1 MTARSIDA
9 SREAISTSPS
19 TIAAHLNVQPGATPG
34 AHFSRTLP
42 FGAQPSGADHTRFRL
57 WAPSAKAVELVIPAK
72 PADSRNAS
80 DDVVLPMTAVEEG
93 WFELEA
99 PYRAGTR
106 YQYRVHPQGDDA
118 EPLNVPDP
126 ASRFQPDDVHG
137 ASEVIAPADYAW
149 QHPKWRGMPWE
160 EAVLYELHVG
170 AMGGYR
176 GVIDKLPEIKALGV
190 TAIELMPL
198 NDFPGARNWGYD
210 GVLPFAPDA
219 VYGRPEDLKALI
231 DAAHGLG
238 LMVFLDVV
246 YNHFGPDGNYL
257 HAYAES
263 FFKAGTHTPWG
274 PAIDFDRPQVRD
286 FFFENALYWL
296 LEYRFDGL
304 RLDAVHAIDN
314 DGWLRELSER
324 VQSTVSQGRHVH
336 LVLENERNTSS
347 LLVHHFQA
355 QWSDDAHN
363 TLHVLLTGERE
374 SYYEAFAT
382 DPLHKLARVLGEG
395 FVYQGEPSPIHDG
408 APRGEPSGSLPPS
421 AFVFF
426 LQNHDQTG
434 NRAFGDRL
442 RSLTDDDS
450 LRAATALM
458 LLSPQIPM
466 LFMGEET
473 GSRQP
478 FCFFTGYTGDLADAV
493 REGRRKE
500 FAKFAAFNDPEQ
512 RARIPDPND
521 PATFK
526 LSQPFGTHIDQD
538 ADDIA
543 AWRGFYHDA
552 LAVRH
557 QYVIPGLLGGARALG
572 AQVIDG
578 AIIARWRLSNGNR
591 LTVAVNLSERDASVP
606 PCPARDA
613 QGAPLAVACLADA
626 DAHAGGFVQ
635 EATIADSGTAT
646 VDDAP
651 VCIDTPIFETRPGA
665 AESFGEG
672 RLLARSFVAML
683 CEPDGPLLPTGRTGP
698 AEGSDIA
705 RLGGSVPGAAV

>member
-9 SREAISTSPS
+9 SLETISASPS
-19 TIAAHLNVQPGATPG
+19 IIAAHPSVQPEATHG

-42 FGAQPSGADHTRFRL
+42 FGAQPSGADHTRFRV
-57 WAPSAKAVELVIPAK
+57 WAPSAAAVDVVVPSN
-72 PADSRNAS
+72 PS
-80 DDVVLPMTAVEEG
+80 DTRSTSAADVVLPMSAVEEG

-99 PYRAGTR
+99 AYRTGTR
-106 YQYRVHPQGDDA
+106 YYYRIHAEGDKA

-149 QHPKWRGMPWE
+149 QHPEWRGLPWE
-160 EAVLYELHVG
+160 ETVLYELHVG
-170 AMGGYR
+170 AFGGYR

-219 VYGRPEDLKALI
+219 SYGRPEDLKALI

-257 HAYAES
+257 HAYAAS
-263 FFKAGTHTPWG
+263 FFKEGTHTPWG

-324 VQSTVSQGRHVH
+324 VHSTVSQGRYVH

-382 DPLHKLARVLGEG
+382 EPLHKLARVLGEG

-478 FCFFTGYTGDLADAV
+478 FCFFTGYTGALADAV

-521 PATFK
+521 VATFT
-526 LSQPFGTHIDQD
+526 LSQPFGSHIDQD
-538 ADDIA
+538 AEDRD

-557 QYVIPGLLGGARALG
+557 QHVIPGLIGGARALG

-578 AIIARWRLSNGNR
+578 AIVARWRLSNGNR
-591 LTVAVNLSERDASVP
+591 LTVAINLSERDANVP
-606 PCPARDA
+606 PCPPRDA
-613 QGAPLAVACLADA
+613 MGQPLAVECLAETA
-626 DAHAGGFVQ
+626 THAGGFVQ
-635 EATIADSGTAT
+635 VTADDDTQAV
-646 VDDAP
+646 VDDTAA
-651 VCIDTPIFETRPGA
+651 CIDTPIFETRPGA

-683 CEPDGPLLPTGRTGP
+683 CEADGTLLPTGRVGTAAP
-698 AEGSDIA
+698 RADAA
-705 RLGGSVPGAAV
+705 RGVPGAAV

>member
-1 MTARSIDA
+1 M
-9 SREAISTSPS
+9 
-19 TIAAHLNVQPGATPG
+19 TPG

-42 FGAQPSGADHTRFRL
+42 FGAQPTGTDHTRFRL
-57 WAPSAKAVELVIPAK
+57 WAPSAKAVDLVLVAQSG
-72 PADSRNAS
+72 AAGDGT
-80 DDVVLPMTAVEEG
+80 VLPMSAVEDG

-99 PYRAGTR
+99 ACGAGTR
-106 YQYRVHPQGDDA
+106 YQYRVHPEGEQA
-118 EPLNVPDP
+118 EALNVPDP

-149 QHPKWRGMPWE
+149 QHPEWRGLHWE
-160 EAVLYELHVG
+160 ETVLYELHVG
-170 AMGGYR
+170 AFGGYR
-176 GVIDKLPEIKALGV
+176 GVIDKLADIKALGV

-219 VYGRPEDLKALI
+219 SYGRPEDLKALI

-257 HAYAES
+257 HAYAEP

-274 PAIDFDRPQVRD
+274 PAIDFDRAQVRD

-374 SYYEAFAT
+374 SYYEAFA
-382 DPLHKLARVLGEG
+382 DHPLENLARVLGEG

-408 APRGEPSGSLPPS
+408 EPRGEPSGSLPPS

-434 NRAFGDRL
+434 NRAFGERL
-442 RSLTDDDS
+442 RALTDDDS

-500 FAKFAAFNDPEQ
+500 FAKFDAFNDPEK
-512 RARIPDPND
+512 RARIPDPN
-521 PATFK
+521 AESTFQ
-526 LSQPFGTHIDQD
+526 LSQPFGPHIEQD

-552 LAVRH
+552 LAVRR
-557 QYVIPGLLGGARALG
+557 QCIVPGLFGGARALG
-572 AQVIDG
+572 AEVVDG
-578 AIIARWRLSNGNR
+578 AVIARWRLTNGNR
-591 LTVAVNLSERDASVP
+591 LTLAINLGERDASVP
-606 PCPARDA
+606 ACPPRDA
-613 QGAPLAVACLADA
+613 HGEPLALPC
-626 DAHAGGFVQ
+626 H
-635 EATIADSGTAT
+635 TAT
-646 VDDAP
+646 SIDSADGDTTTLEAAPTCVDS
-651 VCIDTPIFETRPGA
+651 PIFETQAGA
-665 AESFGEG
+665 ADAFGEG

-683 CEPDGPLLPTGRTGP
+683 CEPHGALLPSGRTGT
-698 AEGSDIA
+698 AAGTRSEDIG
-705 RLGGSVPGAAV
+705 RSVPGATA